1 MAIVKT
7 TRVWNGLPVEE
18 NTNTDTGVVEIRSG
32 SFLGSQGDLLATGD
46 ADGNWSY
53 NDQAGFRRRYNNRR
67 RMQGKPDLSQED
79 FNKEFFTNG
88 TKQFNNDRAETL
100 NNPDNYSSPEEYA
113 EKAKAHAEN
122 GLPYVKNPETGEK
135 NNSEGDSVANP
146 ENNEDNTDDDSE
158 TGGNSWFDG
167 LGEIDE
173 IDIGSFPGTILRY
186 PIGVLPDLGYDF
198 IQFRAYKY
206 SPGGTL
212 AVSGPTARLGAPQE
226 TIILPMIPNISE
238 SNSVSWGK
246 DEMNQIRQYAA
257 EVAATAINAGVGEDG
272 SLGAAAVAVMD
283 GTSKAIDDLLASNPK
298 LKNAII
304 AHFAGQAAG
313 TNVLGRATGAV
324 LNPNLELLFKG
335 PTLRSFNFTFKFR
348 PRNSEESRM
357 VRNIIRTF
365 KKNMHVQRNSS
376 ELFLLT
382 PNIFTVKYM
391 YGKQGSEVEEH
402 PFMNRLKPC
411 ALTAFT
417 VGYTPDGNYMTYDDG
432 ALTGYDVS
440 FTMSEIVPIYADE
453 IQTVE
458 GTGY

>member
-1 MAIVKT
+1 MSIVKT

-18 NTNTDTGVVEIRSG
+18 STNTDTGVVEIRSG

-46 ADGNWSY
+46 AEGNWSY
-53 NDQAGFRRRYNNRR
+53 NDQAGFRRRYNNRQR
-67 RMQGKPDLSQED
+67 SQGKPDLSQED
-79 FNKEFFTNG
+79 FNKEFFTSG

-100 NNPDNYSSPEEYA
+100 NNPDNYDSKEEYE
-113 EKAKAHAEN
+113 EKAKAHAES
-122 GLPYVKNPETGEK
+122 GIPSVKNPETGEK
-135 NNSEGDSVANP
+135 NNSEGDSVADP
-146 ENNEDNTDDDSE
+146 DNNEAPDS

-173 IDIGSFPGTILRY
+173 IDIGSSPPGTILRY
-186 PIGVLPDLGYDF
+186 PTGVLPDLGYDF
-198 IQFRAYKY
+198 IQFRAHKY

-212 AVSGPTARLGAPQE
+212 AVSGPGARLGAPLE

-238 SNSVSWGK
+238 SNSVGWGEDK
-246 DEMNQIRQYAA
+246 MDQIQQYAA
-257 EVAATAINAGVGEDG
+257 EVAATAINAGVGEEG
-272 SLGAAAVAVMD
+272 GLGAAAVAVMD
-283 GTSKAIDDLLASNPK
+283 GTSKAIDDVLTSNPK
-298 LKNAII
+298 LQNAII
-304 AHFAGQAAG
+304 AHFAGQAVG

-365 KKNMHVQRNSS
+365 KRNMAVQRNSG

-391 YGKQGSEVEEH
+391 YGRQGSEVEEH

-453 IQTVE
+453 QQTVG

>member
-18 NTNTDTGVVEIRSG
+18 STNTDTGVVEIRSG

-46 ADGNWSY
+46 AKGNWSY
-53 NDQAGFRRRYNNRR
+53 NDQAGFRRRYNNVQRN
-67 RMQGKPDLSQED
+67 QGKPDLSQED

-88 TKQFNNDRAETL
+88 TNQFNNDRAAVL
-100 NNPDNYSSPEEYA
+100 NNPDNYENKEDYEKKSKAYA
-113 EKAKAHAEN
+113 ES
-122 GLPYVKNPETGEK
+122 GIPDVKNPETGEK
-135 NNSEGDSVANP
+135 NNSEGDSVSDP
-146 ENNEDNTDDDSE
+146 DNNEAPES
-158 TGGNSWFDG
+158 TGGNSFFSG
-167 LGEIDE
+167 LGEIE
-173 IDIGSFPGTILRY
+173 ELDIGSFPGTLLRY
-186 PIGVLPDLGYDF
+186 PIGAIPDLGYDF
-198 IQFRAYKY
+198 IQFKAHKYK
-206 SPGGTL
+206 PGNTL
-212 AVSGPTARLGAPQE
+212 AVSGPGARLDLGAALE

-238 SNSVSWGK
+238 SNSVGWGEDK
-246 DEMNQIRQYAA
+246 LNQIQQYAA
-257 EVAATAINAGVGEDG
+257 EVAATTMNTAVKEGGG
-272 SLGAAAVAVMD
+272 LGAAVATLVG
-283 GTSKAIDDLLASNPK
+283 GTGKAINDVLTNNPG
-298 LKNAII
+298 LQNAII
-304 AHFAGQAAG
+304 AHFAGQAVG

-348 PRNSEESRM
+348 PRNSQESLM
-357 VRNIIRTF
+357 VQNIIRTF
-365 KKNMHVQRNSS
+365 KRNMAVQRSSS

-391 YGKQGSEVEEH
+391 YGKKGSDVEEH

-417 VGYTPDGNYMTYDDG
+417 VSYTPDGNYMTYDDG

-453 IQTVE
+453 QQTVG

>member
-7 TRVWNGLPVEE
+7 TRVWNGLSVEE
-18 NTNTDTGVVEIRSG
+18 STNTDTGVIEIRSG

-53 NDQAGFRRRYNNRR
+53 NDQAGFRRRYNNIQRN
-67 RMQGKPDLSQED
+67 QGKPDLSQED

-88 TKQFNNDRAETL
+88 TKQFNNDRAAVL
-100 NNPDNYSSPEEYA
+100 NNPDNYSNKEDYEEKSKSYA
-113 EKAKAHAEN
+113 ES
-122 GLPYVKNPETGEK
+122 GIPGVKNPETGEK
-135 NNSEGDSVANP
+135 NNSEGDSVSDP
-146 ENNEDNTDDDSE
+146 DNNESPESTSSD
-158 TGGNSWFDG
+158 GWFNGFGDI
-167 LGEIDE
+167 EE
-173 IDIGSFPGTILRY
+173 EDIGSQPGTILRY
-186 PIGVLPDLGYDF
+186 PIGQIPDLGYDF
-198 IQFRAYKY
+198 IQFKSHKY
-206 SPGGTL
+206 LPGGTL
-212 AVSGPTARLGAPQE
+212 AVSGPDARLGAALE
-226 TIILPMIPNISE
+226 TITLPMIPNISE
-238 SNSVSWGK
+238 SNSVGWGEDK
-246 DEMNQIRQYAA
+246 MNQIQQYAA
-257 EVAATAINAGVGEDG
+257 EVAATSIQAGVGEG
-272 SLGAAAVAVMD
+272 GIGAAVAALVD
-283 GTSKAIDDLLASNPK
+283 GTSKAIDDVLTNNPGLQK
-298 LKNAII
+298 AII
-304 AHFAGQAAG
+304 AHFAGQAVG

-348 PRNSEESRM
+348 PRNSEESQM

-365 KKNMHVQRNSS
+365 KRNMNVQRNPG

-391 YGKQGSEVEEH
+391 YGKKGSDVEEH

-417 VGYTPDGNYMTYDDG
+417 VGYTPDSNYMTYDDG
-432 ALTGYDVS
+432 ALTGYDIS

-453 IQTVE
+453 QQTVG